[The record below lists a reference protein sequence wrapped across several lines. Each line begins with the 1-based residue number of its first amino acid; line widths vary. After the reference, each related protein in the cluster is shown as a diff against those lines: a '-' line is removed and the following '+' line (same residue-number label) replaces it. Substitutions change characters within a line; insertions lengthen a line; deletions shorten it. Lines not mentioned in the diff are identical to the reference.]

1 MFRTKLTC
9 HAERYINFYVAS
21 GPGEPVTRT
30 SDFRGAL
37 ENVDVQAVP
46 GVGHLSIDKNQIM
59 QQKVISAIDA
69 AVFNRPATASVIRNP
84 LQPEASAAKQSA
96 AAAAR
101 N

>member
-1 MFRTKLTC
+1 MQCLFGCQALARHLPP
-9 HAERYINFYVAS
+9 RSRRLGS

-30 SDFRGAL
+30 KDFRGAL
-37 ENVDVQAVP
+37 ENVDVQTVP

-69 AVFNRPATASVIRNP
+69 AVFHRPAIASVARNP
-84 LQPEASAAKQSA
+84 QSLGTA
-96 AAAAR
+96 GAAAAR